1 MVVAPAPVIDG
12 ARWGTEGRLARWWTN
27 VYRESLK
34 NSRRGHLRCGG
45 KRRYAPAD
53 VADTAAIR
61 RAKADAY
68 ATLSHVDRR
77 CYPAESKARACD
89 YILAQI
95 AAGGTAKAV
104 CAANPWLPNHVTFYE
119 WVVSDAEL
127 AESFVRARQAA
138 AMQRIDDVDEVV
150 RNRSRDS
157 GENGHV
163 HVSRDRLIADHDRWV
178 LSKALPRIFG
188 DKMQV
193 DVSGNVSITLDTGIR
208 RGASITATQ
217 DAEVTRVEPSRLIDE
232 SPSKGSL
239 LD

>member
-1 MVVAPAPVIDG
+1 VTATLERAVSVYGKLPLIGRQLYPA
-12 ARWGTEGRLARWWTN
+12 E
-27 VYRESLK
+27 K
-34 NSRRGHLRCGG
+34 
-45 KRRYAPAD
+45 
-53 VADTAAIR
+53 
-61 RAKADAY
+61 KADAC
-68 ATLSHVDRR
+68 ALILV
-77 CYPAESKARACD
+77 EMARGEMLPD
-89 YILAQI
+89 IV
-95 AAGGTAKAV
+95 K
-104 CAANPWLPNHVTFYE
+104 ANPWLPQPATFYE
-119 WVVSDAEL
+119 WVVCDAEL
-127 AESFVRARQAA
+127 AESFIRAKQAS
-138 AMQRIDDVDEVV
+138 AMSRAEDVDRVV

-157 GENGHV
+157 EPNAHV
-163 HVSRDRLIADHDRWV
+163 HVARDKLIADHDRWV